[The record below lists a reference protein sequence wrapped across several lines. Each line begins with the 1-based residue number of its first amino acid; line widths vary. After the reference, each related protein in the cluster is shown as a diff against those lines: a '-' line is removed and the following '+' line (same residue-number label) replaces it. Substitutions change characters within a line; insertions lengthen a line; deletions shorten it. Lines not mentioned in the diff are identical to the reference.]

1 MKLEDI
7 PKKDIFNVPEGYFD
21 KLPNTIQARITSQKS
36 ASSWG
41 SPWVTA
47 LKYAVPA
54 VVLVVAGILWFNK
67 PVQDAETILAS
78 IQTED
83 LVAYLDDSDL
93 TTDDVLESVDFNADD
108 VDQIENEVYELNINT
123 VDYNEMLDELD

>member
-21 KLPNTIQARITSQKS
+21 KLPNTIQARIASQKNALNWS
-36 ASSWG
+36 N
-41 SPWVTA
+41 PWMVT
-47 LKYAVPA
+47 LKYAVPV
-54 VVLVVAGILWFNK
+54 VVLIVAGILWFAK
-67 PVQDAETILAS
+67 PVEDAETILAS
-78 IQTED
+78 VQTED

-123 VDYNEMLDELD
+123 IDYKEMLDELD

>member
-21 KLPNTIQARITSQKS
+21 KLPNTIQARIASQKS
-36 ASSWG
+36 ALNWS
-41 SPWVTA
+41 SPWMVT
-47 LKYAVPA
+47 LKYAVPV
-54 VVLVVAGILWFNK
+54 VVLIVAGILWFGK
-67 PVQDAETILAS
+67 PAQDAESILAS

-83 LVAYLDDSDL
+83 LVAYLDDSEL

-123 VDYNEMLDELD
+123 VDYKEMLDELD

>member
-21 KLPNTIQARITSQKS
+21 KLPNTIQARITSQKG
-36 ASSWG
+36 AFSWS

-67 PVQDAETILAS
+67 PVQNAETILAS

-123 VDYNEMLDELD
+123 VDYNEMLDALD

>member
-21 KLPNTIQARITSQKS
+21 KLPNTIQARIEAQKGSFNWS
-36 ASSWG
+36 A
-41 SPWVTA
+41 PWMVT
-47 LKYAVPA
+47 LKYAVPV
-54 VVLVVAGILWFNK
+54 VVLVVASLFWFNK
-67 PVQDAETILAS
+67 PTEDTESILAS
-78 IQTED
+78 VQTED

-108 VDQIENEVYELNINT
+108 VDQIENQVYELNINT